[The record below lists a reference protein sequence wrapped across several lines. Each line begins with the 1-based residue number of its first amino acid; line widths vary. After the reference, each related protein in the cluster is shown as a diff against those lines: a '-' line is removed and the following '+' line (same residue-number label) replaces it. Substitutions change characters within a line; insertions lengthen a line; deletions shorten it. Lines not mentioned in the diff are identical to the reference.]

1 MKTAFSHWNKRIAPV
16 FDTARNILVI
26 EAEAG
31 AIVSETEETLQ
42 SDPPMQKSLQL
53 FELGV
58 STLVCGAISQPLN
71 EMVSTYDILV
81 IAFVAGNLRE
91 VIQAW
96 LKGNLEHEDFTMP
109 GCKERHGFNTMNQ
122 GKGT

>member
-31 AIVSETEETLQ
+31 AILSETEETLQ
-42 SDPPMQKSLQL
+42 SDPPVQKALQL

-58 STLVCGAISQPLN
+58 GTLVCGAISQPLN

-96 LKGNLEHEDFTMP
+96 LKGNLEVDDFTMP